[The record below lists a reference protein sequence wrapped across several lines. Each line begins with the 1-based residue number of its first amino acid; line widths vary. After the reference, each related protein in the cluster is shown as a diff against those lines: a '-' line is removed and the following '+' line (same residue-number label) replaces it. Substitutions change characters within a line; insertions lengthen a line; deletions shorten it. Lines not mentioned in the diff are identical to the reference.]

1 MPTESYVYSLVK
13 ICFHDFRYFWIS
25 NCTLFSCSFYLYS
38 LCFFICRCCPTH
50 SVASGAI
57 SPIGCFTPRREDWEG
72 EPFDVVSSREKEI
85 VSFFCL
91 GDGFKAFQAK
101 KTKRTTALM
110 AWGWW
115 FELCSGDWN
124 MLESVAL
131 LDSVFL
137 SIGTGKALSRLK
149 DNHIPYYTQYWIQK
163 WTDPIS
169 NLSKRKHLLMV
180 WCTVNVRPR
189 RCSLSSFRDAAVLRH
204 CWVQGGFIAWMNMIE
219 QGWKKENDDIRFNTQ
234 EDQFHLP

>member
-25 NCTLFSCSFYLYS
+25 NCTLYSCSFYLYS

-219 QGWKKENDDIRFNTQ
+219 QGWKKKMMILGSILKKNRSCM
-234 EDQFHLP
+234 